1 MPYLQEKMPKAKG
14 ITVSNMKP
22 PESGFA
28 SETFMFNLDYEEA
41 GKQQSRNM
49 VFRRPPL
56 LAVFPDYDLRRQF
69 LVMQRLQG
77 TNVPV
82 PKVFWRVEQDE
93 SILGTPFYI
102 MERLPG
108 TTPPDFPLY
117 HSAGSYHDASPQ
129 KRAKMWW
136 GSLEGIAKCHK
147 VDWKKQ
153 RLDFLGAPKGGTTTI
168 DGLLDYN
175 ESFLK
180 WVAKGEPQPVLEYAL
195 KWLRENHYVP
205 ERITFCWG
213 DCRMPNTLYNP
224 DGDVVALLDWE
235 FAYLGDP
242 ISDLAWFLF
251 LDWHSSEAY
260 GIPKLE
266 GTPSEEETIRRYE
279 ELTGWKV
286 KNLLYNQVLAPLR
299 LGVPLVR
306 LYKNLRSMGVTMLAE
321 DAELNNPMTQRIAS
335 LLNLPAPGKKKEVT
349 KVEDMKVTLQIHFT
363 GAGQPQV
370 VCAVRPRPDNYPRRP
385 GRESGEYADAV
396 GRRFRGYPARRTGP
410 DGCHLDGQDQDR
422 GRYHAVGRSSG
433 ASGDQTRGKEVTDRL
448 AMPGESSEWT
458 CPRAG

>member
-1 MPYLQEKMPKAKG
+1 MVSRSRANLEELQQKLVPWLQQKMPQAKD

-28 SETFMFNLDYEEA
+28 SETFMFSLDYAEA
-41 GKQQSRNM
+41 GQQKSRNM

-77 TNVPV
+77 TNVSV

-93 SILGTPFYI
+93 SMLGTPFYI

-136 GSLEGIAKCHK
+136 GSLDGIAKCHK
-147 VDWKKQ
+147 VDWRKQ

-180 WVAKGEPQPVLEYAL
+180 WVSKGEPQPVLEYAL

-242 ISDLAWFLF
+242 VSDLAWFLF

-321 DAELNNPMTQRIAS
+321 DAELNNPMTQRIAT
-335 LLNLPAPGKKKEVT
+335 LLKLPAPGKKKEVT
-349 KVEDMKVTLQIHFT
+349 KIEDMKVTLQFHFT
-363 GAGQPQV
+363 GPGSRKWYALFDHGQITNHEGQAEGPV
-370 VCAVRPRPDNYPRRP
+370 STLTLSAADFEAIKR
-385 GRESGEYADAV
+385 GELGPTDATLM
-396 GRRFRGYPARRTGP
+396 GK
-410 DGCHLDGQDQDR
+410 LKIE
-422 GRYHAVGRSSG
+422 
-433 ASGDQTRGKEVTDRL
+433 GDITLSVDLLERLVTKLGGKK
-448 AMPGESSEWT
+448 
-458 CPRAG
+458 

>member
-1 MPYLQEKMPKAKG
+1 MVSRSRANIDELQTKLVPWLQKKMPQAQG

-28 SETFMFNLDYEEA
+28 SETFMFNLTWKEA
-41 GKQQSRNM
+41 GQQKSQEM

-77 TNVPV
+77 NNVPV
-82 PKVFWRVEQDE
+82 PKVYWQVEQDE
-93 SILGTPFYI
+93 GILGTPFYI

-117 HSAGSYHDASPQ
+117 HSAGSYHGATPQ
-129 KRAKMWW
+129 TRTKMWW
-136 GSLEGIAKCHK
+136 GCLEGIAKCHK
-147 VDWKKQ
+147 IDWRKQ

-168 DGLLDYN
+168 DGLLDYYDA
-175 ESFLK
+175 FLK

-205 ERITFCWG
+205 ERIAFCWG
-213 DCRMPNTLYNP
+213 DCRMPNTLYNS

-266 GTPSEEETIRRYE
+266 GTPSEEQTIRHYE

-306 LYKNLRSMGVTMLAE
+306 LYKNLRSMGVTMLAD
-321 DAELNNPMTQRIAS
+321 DAELNNPMTQKIAS

-349 KVEDMKVTLQIHFT
+349 KVEDMKVTLQIHL
-363 GAGQPQV
+363 
-370 VCAVRPRPDNYPRRP
+370 
-385 GRESGEYADAV
+385 
-396 GRRFRGYPARRTGP
+396 TGP
-410 DGCHLDGQDQDR
+410 EGRNWYALFDHGQITTHEGKADSPVSTLTLSAADFDAMQR
-422 GRYHAVGRSSG
+422 GELGRSDATLMG
-433 ASGDQTRGKEVTDRL
+433 KLKIEGDVTLSADLLERL
-448 AMPGESSEWT
+448 LARLGEKK
-458 CPRAG
+458 

>member
-1 MPYLQEKMPKAKG
+1 MVSRSRANLEELQQKLVPYLQMKMPKAKG

-28 SETFMFNLDYEEA
+28 SETFMFSLAYEE
-41 GKQQSRNM
+41 GGRRQSKEM

-56 LAVFPDYDLRRQF
+56 MPVFPDYDLRRQF

-93 SILGTPFYI
+93 GILGTPFYI

-175 ESFLK
+175 DSFLK

-195 KWLRENHYVP
+195 KWLRQNHYVP
-205 ERITFCWG
+205 ESITFCWG

-235 FAYLGDP
+235 FSYLGDP
-242 ISDLAWFLF
+242 VSDLAWFLF

-286 KNLLYNQVLAPLR
+286 KNLLFNQVLAPLR

-306 LYKNLRSMGVTMLAE
+306 LYKNLRSMGVTMLAD

-335 LLNLPAPGKKKEVT
+335 LLNLPAPGKKKDVT
-349 KVEDMKVTLQIHFT
+349 KVEDMKVTLQVHFT
-363 GAGQPQV
+363 GAGARDWYALFDHGQISTHDGKSEGPVGTMTLSAADFAAIQ
-370 VCAVRPRPDNYPRRP
+370 R
-385 GRESGEYADAV
+385 GELGQTDATLM
-396 GRRFRGYPARRTGP
+396 GKLKIEGDIT
-410 DGCHLDGQDQDR
+410 L
-422 GRYHAVGRSSG
+422 
-433 ASGDQTRGKEVTDRL
+433 SGDLLERL
-448 AMPGESSEWT
+448 LAKLGEKK
-458 CPRAG
+458 P

>member
-1 MPYLQEKMPKAKG
+1 MVSRSRANLEELQQKLVPYLQMKMPKAKG
-14 ITVSNMKP
+14 IAVSNMKP

-28 SETFMFNLDYEEA
+28 SETFMFNLAYEE
-41 GKQQSRNM
+41 GGRQESKEM

-56 LAVFPDYDLRRQF
+56 MAVFPDYDLRRQF

-93 SILGTPFYI
+93 GILGTPFYI

-136 GSLEGIAKCHK
+136 GTLGGIAECHK

-175 ESFLK
+175 DSFLK

-195 KWLRENHYVP
+195 KWLRQNHYVP

-235 FAYLGDP
+235 FSYLGDP
-242 ISDLAWFLF
+242 VSDLAWFLF

-286 KNLLYNQVLAPLR
+286 KNLLFNQVLAPLR

-306 LYKNLRSMGVTMLAE
+306 LYKNLRSMGVTMLAD

-335 LLNLPAPGKKKEVT
+335 LLNLPAPGKKKDVT
-349 KVEDMKVTLQIHFT
+349 KVEDMKVTLQVHFT
-363 GAGQPQV
+363 GAGARDWYALFDHGQISTHDGKSEGPVGTMTLSAADFAAIQ
-370 VCAVRPRPDNYPRRP
+370 R
-385 GRESGEYADAV
+385 GELGQTDATLM
-396 GRRFRGYPARRTGP
+396 GKLKIEGDIT
-410 DGCHLDGQDQDR
+410 L
-422 GRYHAVGRSSG
+422 
-433 ASGDQTRGKEVTDRL
+433 SGDLLERLLAKLGGKK
-448 AMPGESSEWT
+448 P
-458 CPRAG
+458 